1 MLRERELIAFGDSEG
16 TEGVPADLIGQ
27 LVALIVTYSGMQEE
41 GRVNRIRKLGARQYC
56 DC

>member
-27 LVALIVTYSGMQEE
+27 LVALIVTYSGVQGRE
-41 GRVNRIRKLGARQYC
+41 GRGSEKN
-56 DC
+56 